1 MSSTSSDIEILA
13 SQIEE
18 SARGAGAD
26 DAECMVRRIHSLR
39 IEVKDG
45 KPEGIRRSEET
56 SAALRVLLD
65 GKREGF
71 AFTTAPDEKGFAGF
85 ARDAIDAAR
94 LLPPM
99 EENRFSKAET
109 IGSTEGLFDA
119 KGFEIPFENKVLF
132 AAETEAAVLGA
143 DERVEQAHKP
153 SYQEQRRGTAIAS
166 GGRVWSYEDS
176 VFSLSVQA
184 VARSGEESQS
194 GHDFA
199 VSRRLSDLLPGQVGQ
214 NAAKEAVQLL
224 GGLPPDT
231 GTFPALFPP
240 KVALD
245 LLGALIAS
253 FSAEEMQKGRSRL
266 VDKRGERLFSE
277 ILTIIDDGTMPW
289 RTGSMP
295 FDDERVPP
303 VSRKLVDN
311 GVVSGCMH
319 TLKTAARWSEE
330 PTGSA
335 SRGALTGAPMP
346 GPSNLYIQEGKD
358 PIESLVPS
366 GLSVRFNSLM
376 GAHMMDR
383 VSGDFSLGA
392 AGHILHNGE
401 PERPFRNGTVSGNLF
416 ELMASLAG
424 VGDDLSFYGS
434 LGSPTLLFESVI
446 ISGS

>member
-1 MSSTSSDIEILA
+1 MSTDSIEKIA
-13 SQIEE
+13 SGIEE
-18 SARGAGAD
+18 AARGAGAD
-26 DAECMVRRIHSLR
+26 AAECMVRRVHSLR

-45 KPEGIRRSEET
+45 KPEGVRRNEET

-65 GKREGF
+65 GRREGF
-71 AFTTAPDEKGFAGF
+71 AFTTAPDEAVFAGL
-85 ARDAIDAAR
+85 ARDAIDSAR
-94 LLPPM
+94 LLPSM
-99 EENRFSKAET
+99 EENRFSSSDT
-109 IGSTEGLFDA
+109 IGSMEGLYDVQ
-119 KGFEIPFENKVLF
+119 GLEISFENKVLL
-132 AAETEAAVLGA
+132 AAEAEAAVLGT
-143 DERVEQAHKP
+143 DERIIQAHKP
-153 SYQEQRRGTAIAS
+153 AFQEQRRGTAIAS

-184 VARSGEESQS
+184 VARWDEESQS

-199 VSRRLSDLLPGQVGQ
+199 VSRRLSDILPGQVGRT
-214 NAAKEAVQLL
+214 AASEAVQLL

-245 LLGALIAS
+245 LLGALITS
-253 FSAEEMQKGRSRL
+253 FSAEEIQKGRSRL
-266 VDKRGERLFSE
+266 VDKRGEKLFSKA
-277 ILTIIDDGTMPW
+277 LTIVDDGTIPW
-289 RTGSMP
+289 RTGSVP

-303 VSRKLVDN
+303 VPRRLVDS

-346 GPSNLYIQEGKD
+346 GPSNLYILEGAG
-358 PIESLVPS
+358 PLASVIPS
-366 GLSVRFNSLM
+366 GTSLKFNSLM
-376 GAHMMDR
+376 GTHMMDR

-392 AGHILHNGE
+392 AGYILHDGE
-401 PERPFRNGTVSGNLF
+401 PVRPFRNGTVSGNLF
-416 ELMASLAG
+416 DLMASLVA

-434 LGSPTLLFESVI
+434 MGSPTLLFDSI
-446 ISGS
+446 IVSGS

>member
-1 MSSTSSDIEILA
+1 MSAGDVEKIA
-13 SQIEE
+13 FAIEE
-18 SARGAGAD
+18 AARGAGAD
-26 DAECMVRRIHSLR
+26 EAECMVRCVHSLR
-39 IEVKDG
+39 IEVKGG
-45 KPEGIRRSEET
+45 KPEGVRRSEET

-65 GKREGF
+65 GRREGF
-71 AFTTAPDEKGFAGF
+71 AFTTAPDEAGFADL

-94 LLPPM
+94 LLPSM
-99 EENRFSKAET
+99 EENCFSSADN
-109 IGSTEGLFDA
+109 IGSAEGLYDA
-119 KGFEIPFENKVLF
+119 QGLEISFENKVLL
-132 AAETEAAVLGA
+132 AAEAEAAVLDT
-143 DERVEQAHKP
+143 DERVSQAHKP
-153 SYQEQRRGTAIAS
+153 AFHQQRRGTAIAS

-199 VSRRLSDLLPGQVGQ
+199 VSRRFSDILPGQVGRI
-214 NAAKEAVQLL
+214 AATEAVQLL

-245 LLGALIAS
+245 LLGALVSS
-253 FSAEEMQKGRSRL
+253 FSAEEIQKGRSRL
-266 VDKRGERLFSE
+266 ANRSGEKLFSE
-277 ILTIIDDGTMPW
+277 VLTIVDDGTLPW
-289 RTGSMP
+289 KTGSVP

-303 VSRKLVDN
+303 VPRRLVDN

-335 SRGALTGAPMP
+335 SRGALTSAPIP
-346 GPSNLYIQEGKD
+346 GPSNLYIQEGTG
-358 PIESLVPS
+358 PITAVVPS
-366 GLSVRFNSLM
+366 GPSVRFNSLM
-376 GAHMMDR
+376 GTHMMDR

-392 AGHILHNGE
+392 AGYILQDGE
-401 PERPFRNGTVSGNLF
+401 PVRPFRNGTVSGNLF
-416 ELMASLAG
+416 DLMASLAG

-446 ISGS
+446 VSGS